1 MFKRELLQ
9 NKIYAILLIVCTLPI
24 IFLDGDATA
33 TVFMGMIAVPM
44 FFAKENWIYQKEE
57 RTYGARASQGRCS
70 LVHPRQEEAD
80 CSTIAAGEL
89 IVLLAK
95 EGGTIAE
102 VQRKINYDEEAKA
115 VLQAYIDRGYGDVE
129 ARKWFKS

>member
-44 FFAKENWIYQKEE
+44 FFAKENWIY
-57 RTYGARASQGRCS
+57 
-70 LVHPRQEEAD
+70 
-80 CSTIAAGEL
+80 
-89 IVLLAK
+89 
-95 EGGTIAE
+95 
-102 VQRKINYDEEAKA
+102 
-115 VLQAYIDRGYGDVE
+115 
-129 ARKWFKS
+129 

>member
-80 CSTIAAGEL
+80 CLQYDRRGRVDCTSGERRRNHRGGAAQNQL
-89 IVLLAK
+89 
-95 EGGTIAE
+95 
-102 VQRKINYDEEAKA
+102 R
-115 VLQAYIDRGYGDVE
+115 RGS
-129 ARKWFKS
+129 KSRVAGLY